1 MQIKQR
7 GLYGFNWK
15 ESTDITQLFM
25 ASCTYTDWRQTDFLH
40 DLHVTEPDQKSISC
54 ILLTL
59 PYGTFN
65 IFFSFK
71 YPSIE
76 VE

>member
-1 MQIKQR
+1 MKS
-7 GLYGFNWK
+7 F
-15 ESTDITQLFM
+15 
-25 ASCTYTDWRQTDFLH
+25 TYTDWQLTDFLH
-40 DLHVTEPDQKSISC
+40 DMHVTEPDKKSISC

-59 PYGTFN
+59 PYATFN